1 MRQAYRFSTLT
12 LKIQLKYSAQRGK
25 RKKMEALM
33 KAIRVHHH
41 GGPEV
46 LTFEEIP
53 IPEPNAGEARVKID
67 ATGMNFIDIYHRT
80 GLYPMKTPFTLGVEG
95 AGIIDA
101 VGDGVTEI
109 KKGDRVA
116 YAMIPGSYAEYAIV
130 PAAKLVPVPEP
141 VDIKTAAAVMLQ
153 GMTAHYLT
161 RGAYNVK
168 KGDAVLVHA
177 AAGGVGLLLVQ
188 VAKMLGARVIGTVS
202 TEIKAE
208 LARQAGA
215 DEIILYTRSDFLT
228 EVKQLTGGKG
238 VDAVYD
244 SVGATTF
251 DKSLDCLKP
260 RGYLVL
266 FGQSSGPVAPLDP
279 GRLAAKGSLFLTRPS
294 LAHYTLDRAELLER
308 ANDLF
313 GWIRSGRLKPRL
325 EKVVPLQEAAEAQR
339 QLEGRKTTGKIV
351 LIP

>member
-1 MRQAYRFSTLT
+1 
-12 LKIQLKYSAQRGK
+12 
-25 RKKMEALM
+25 M
-33 KAIRVHHH
+33 KAIRIHNY

-46 LTFEEIP
+46 LTYEDVP
-53 IPEPNAGEARVKID
+53 VPEPKAGEARVKIE
-67 ATGMNFIDIYHRT
+67 AIGVNFIDIYHRT
-80 GLYPMKTPFTLGVEG
+80 GLYPLKTPFTLGMEG
-95 AGIIDA
+95 AGNVDA
-101 VGDGVTEI
+101 VGDGVSEV

-130 PAAKLVPVPEP
+130 PAAKLAPVPASIEA
-141 VDIKTAAAVMLQ
+141 KTAAAIMLQ

-161 RGAYNVK
+161 HSTYALK
-168 KGDAVLVHA
+168 KGETALIHA

-202 TEIKAE
+202 TEAKAE

-215 DEIILYTRSDFLT
+215 DELILYTDADFLA
-228 EVKQLTGGKG
+228 EVKGLTGGRG
-238 VDAVYD
+238 VNVVYD

-266 FGQSSGPVAPLDP
+266 FGQSSGPVPPFDP
-279 GRLAAKGSLFLTRPS
+279 GKLAAKGSLFLARPT
-294 LAHYTLDRAELLER
+294 LAHYTLDRTELLQR
-308 ANDLF
+308 AGDLYR
-313 GWIRSGRLKPRL
+313 WIESGKLKVRIDNVL
-325 EKVVPLQEAAEAQR
+325 TLKEAADAHR
-339 QLEGRKTTGKIV
+339 RLEGRKTTGKIV